1 MFGTTFPHSRRDRFA
16 HIFTTR
22 HTYHKTGLAPGLWLD
37 RRRPSCTASPSLHSR
52 ETKRVQASRLR
63 SQPNARNDMFGTT
76 FPHSRR
82 DRFAPSSQHATHV
95 IRRGL
100 PLALLRRNLSQ
111 PKTIRLPRSCR
122 DGACHALF
130 SKCTFGQKARTA
142 PPTQYHALVL
152 IIPRRGNKCTTA
164 WYRWYQAVVFS
175 PGGGL
180 GSYPSPTFGALI
192 LLQCCRKTLH
202 GLAKANASG
211 LFVQNAKAVFR
222 KSEPALVWKT
232 HQSRHAKK
240 WGSLYGFPTRVD
252 GGTRTHD
259 IQNHNLTL

>member
-1 MFGTTFPHSRRDRFA
+1 M
-16 HIFTTR
+16 
-22 HTYHKTGLAPGLWLD
+22 D
-37 RRRPSCTASPSLHSR
+37 RRSPACTASPSTHSR
-52 ETKRVQASRLR
+52 ETKRVQARRLR

-76 FPHSRR
+76 FPHRRR
-82 DRFAPSSQHATHV
+82 DRFAPSSQHAAHI

-122 DGACHALF
+122 DRLATPCF
-130 SKCTFGQKARTA
+130 QNA
-142 PPTQYHALVL
+142 PLDKRQEPPLPPQYHALVL

-164 WYRWYQAVVFS
+164 WYRWYQAVVFG

-180 GSYPSPTFGALI
+180 GEYPSPTFGALI
-192 LLQCCRKTLH
+192 PLPCCRKTLH

-232 HQSRHAKK
+232 HQRRHKK